1 MTHEIVRNAADA
13 RWEAEGRPEAQH
25 EKHPRE
31 VEPEFRKGST
41 QTWLADHGGGM
52 SPPTSTGSIEE
63 EQVQEP
69 SNDWPA
75 ADGGGQADG
84 IPSPSG
90 NPADRDMS
98 IKVATEV
105 KV

>member
-1 MTHEIVRNAADA
+1 MTHAIVRNAADA
-13 RWEAEGRPEAQH
+13 RGEAEGRPEAQH
-25 EKHPRE
+25 EKHRRE

-41 QTWLADHGGGM
+41 QTWSADHGGGM

-75 ADGGGQADG
+75 ADGGGQTDA
-84 IPSPSG
+84 IPSPGGS
-90 NPADRDMS
+90 PADRDTS
-98 IKVATEV
+98 KKITSEAEL
-105 KV
+105 